1 MRGRGNLKQLVIEW
15 CQHHPAYA
23 GLAKSAWCIRLKD
36 DDQPQ
41 PQAGQIH
48 AMMLLELGYA
58 KACVSL
64 FNFNVKTPFVLL
76 QQYVGLLGQ
85 QF

>member
-1 MRGRGNLKQLVIEW
+1 MVKAVLVGQW
-15 CQHHPAYA
+15 VPTPHRLSRLYA

-36 DDQPQ
+36 DHQPQ